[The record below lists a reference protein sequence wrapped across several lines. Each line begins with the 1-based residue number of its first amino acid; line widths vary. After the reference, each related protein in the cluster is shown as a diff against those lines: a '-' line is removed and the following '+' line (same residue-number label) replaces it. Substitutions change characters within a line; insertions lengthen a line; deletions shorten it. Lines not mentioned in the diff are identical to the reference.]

1 MKKPCK
7 PLHCGR
13 RIKAHPITVA
23 AFLYRYAFLL
33 VIPILQYI
41 IIRPQGIWEML
52 TAGGANVLLA
62 LSVIIYACLRYKCTD
77 ITLCGSKIIVRKG
90 VFRRTKTVIF
100 EKRLVGAAI
109 RRSAVTLLF
118 GAHTLSIIEDEGKP
132 SVQEY
137 IGRKGRDLPLFR
149 VKGESKRLSLLHS
162 FIAAAD
168 STSALSGLLLI
179 IPFLRKT
186 APVIGGRLSEGF
198 YGSVDMLSNIV
209 SRLLPPA
216 VAYIS
221 GFIAAGYGF
230 AFAYELFRHLRTRI
244 VKNGEYIKISRG
256 CVWRSVS
263 VQARTEIS
271 AVTAEQGILCT
282 VLGIKKLFLLSPLN
296 RSAGSERELFEVKR
310 GRLKRPDDS
319 ITVKPRAGS
328 IFSFLLM
335 PLCLL
340 AAAVGFAFYFQ
351 SVGRDIT
358 VMIIM
363 STAVPFSLFLLLLRA
378 ASFEQSFLRIDENG
392 VLLGSSSGLR
402 LMRAYIE
409 KSKVNAIEI
418 RQNPLQRIFGSCN
431 VRVYAHNRRK
441 PFIVKKLNKKGLQT
455 AALNLYEY

>member
-1 MKKPCK
+1 
-7 PLHCGR
+7 
-13 RIKAHPITVA
+13 
-23 AFLYRYAFLL
+23 
-33 VIPILQYI
+33 
-41 IIRPQGIWEML
+41 ML
-52 TAGGANVLLA
+52 TAGSANVLLA

-77 ITLCGSKIIVRKG
+77 IMLCGSKIIVRKG
-90 VFRRTKTVIF
+90 VFRRTKTVIY
-100 EKRLVGAAI
+100 EKRLVGASI
-109 RRSAVTLLF
+109 RRCAVTLLF
-118 GAHTLSIIEDEGKP
+118 GALTLSISEGERKP

-137 IGRKGRDLPLFR
+137 IGRRGGELPFFK
-149 VKGESKRLSLLHS
+149 VKGESRRLSLLHS

-186 APVIGGRLSEGF
+186 APIIGGRLSEGF
-198 YGSVDMLSNIV
+198 YGGVDILSSIV

-230 AFAYELFRHLRTRI
+230 AFAYELLQHLKTQI
-244 VKNGEYIKISRG
+244 VKNDEYIKISRG

-263 VQARTEIS
+263 VQPRTEIS
-271 AVTAEQGILCT
+271 AVTAEQGLLCT
-282 VLGIKKLFLLSPLN
+282 VLGIKKLFLLLPLN
-296 RSAGSERELFEVKR
+296 RSAASERELFEVKR

-319 ITVKPRAGS
+319 RTAKPRAGS
-328 IFSFLLM
+328 IFSFLLP

-340 AAAVGFAFYFQ
+340 AASVGFAFYFQ
-351 SVGRDIT
+351 SAGRDIT

-363 STAVPFSLFLLLLRA
+363 STAVPFLLFLLLLRA

-392 VLLGSSSGLR
+392 VFLGSGSGLR
-402 LMRAYIE
+402 LVQAYVE

-418 RQNPLQRIFGSCN
+418 RQNPLQRLFGSCN

-455 AALNLYEY
+455 AAPEFI

>member
-118 GAHTLSIIEDEGKP
+118 GAHTLSIIEGEGKP

-186 APVIGGRLSEGF
+186 APVIGGRLSEDF
-198 YGSVDMLSNIV
+198 YGSVDMLSNI
-209 SRLLPPA
+209 
-216 VAYIS
+216 
-221 GFIAAGYGF
+221 GYGF

-319 ITVKPRAGS
+319 LIVKPRAGS

-340 AAAVGFAFYFQ
+340 AVSVGFAFYFQ
-351 SVGRDIT
+351 SVGRDIR

-402 LMRAYIE
+402 LVQAYIE

-418 RQNPLQRIFGSCN
+418 RQNPFQRIFGSCN
-431 VRVYAHNRRK
+431 VRVYVHNRRK